1 MRWLEKTPKNALRI
15 PFFERLFPDAL
26 FVFLWRDPREN
37 LSSIIEAWKAGRWVT
52 YPALKGF
59 ELPWSMLLP
68 PSWEELRGKPLEEIA
83 AAQWDSTN
91 RTVLADLHALP
102 PQRWISVQYGDLL
115 ADPRAAIAAICQFAG
130 IDFDAALAER
140 VSAELPPARHTLT
153 RPGRDKWRSNEAA
166 ILRVLPQVEAT
177 WRELEALPPLTQRS
191 DIRIAR

>member
-1 MRWLEKTPKNALRI
+1 MRI

-68 PSWEELRGKPLEEIA
+68 PGWEELRGKPLEEIA
-83 AAQWDSTN
+83 AAQWDTDQPHGADGSACAATAALDQRRST
-91 RTVLADLHALP
+91 
-102 PQRWISVQYGDLL
+102 
-115 ADPRAAIAAICQFAG
+115 AICWRIRARPSRRS
-130 IDFDAALAER
+130 ASSR
-140 VSAELPPARHTLT
+140 VSNSMPRCAARVAAELPPSRHTLT
-153 RPGRDKWRSNEAA
+153 RPEHDKWRSNEAA